1 MKSRVI
7 SIVVPCYNE
16 SKTLETIIA
25 RVLAADVSGLE
36 REIILV
42 DDGSRDDSVKIA
54 KALAERHPNIRV
66 LEHTINRGKGAALRT
81 GFQAAAGEIVL
92 VQDADLEYS
101 PSDYPRLLAPILDG
115 RADVVY
121 GSRFRSGSEMRVLF
135 FWHNV
140 ANSIL
145 TLMSNMMTNLNLT
158 DMETCYKVF
167 RREVIQAVTIQ
178 EDRFGFEVEI
188 TAKIARLPVRPRI
201 YEVGISYS
209 GRTYSEGKKITWKDG
224 IRAVWCILRYNVG

>member
-25 RVLAADVSGLE
+25 RVLVADVSGLE
-36 REIILV
+36 REIIIV
-42 DDGSRDDSVKIA
+42 DDGSRDESVNIA

-66 LEHTINRGKGAALRT
+66 LEHSVNQGKGAALRT
-81 GFQAAAGEIVL
+81 GFQAATGEIIL

-101 PSDYPRLLAPILDG
+101 PSDYPRLLAPILDD

-140 ANSIL
+140 GNSVL
-145 TLMSNMMTNLNLT
+145 TLFSNMMTNLNLT

-178 EDRFGFEVEI
+178 ENRFGFEVEI

-224 IRAVWCILRYNVG
+224 IRAVWCILRYNI

>member
-16 SKTLETIIA
+16 SKTLETIIT
-25 RVLAADVSGLE
+25 RVLVADVSGLE
-36 REIILV
+36 REIVIV
-42 DDGSRDDSVKIA
+42 DDGSQDDSVNIA

-66 LEHTINRGKGAALRT
+66 LEHKTNQGKGAALRT
-81 GFQAAAGEIVL
+81 GFQAATGEIIL

-101 PSDYPRLLAPILDG
+101 PSDYPRLLAPILDD

-140 ANSIL
+140 GNSLL
-145 TLMSNMMTNLNLT
+145 TLLSNMMTNLNLT
-158 DMETCYKVF
+158 DMETGYKMF
-167 RREVIQAVTIQ
+167 RREVIQKIQ
-178 EDRFGFEVEI
+178 IEENRFGFEPEI
-188 TAKIARLPVRPRI
+188 VAKVSKMDLRI
-201 YEVGISYS
+201 YEVSISYN
-209 GRTYSEGKKITWKDG
+209 GRTYAEGKKIGWRDG
-224 IRAVWCILRYNVG
+224 FSALRCIFVYNFLR

>member
-1 MKSRVI
+1 MTSRVI

-25 RVLAADVSGLE
+25 RVLGADVSGLE
-36 REIILV
+36 REVIIV
-42 DDGSRDDSVKIA
+42 DDGSQDDSVNIA
-54 KALAERHPNIRV
+54 KALAGRYPNIHL
-66 LEHTINRGKGAALRT
+66 LEHKMNQGKGAALRT
-81 GFQAAAGEIVL
+81 GFQAATGEIIL
-92 VQDADLEYS
+92 VQDADLEYN
-101 PSDYPRLLAPILDG
+101 PNDYPKLLAPILDD

-121 GSRFRSGSEMRVLF
+121 GSRFRSGSEMRVLL

-140 ANSIL
+140 GNSVL

-167 RREVIQAVTIQ
+167 RREVIQAITIQ

-224 IRAVWCILRYNVG
+224 IRAVWCIFRYNI

>member
-16 SKTLETIIA
+16 SNTLETIIA
-25 RVLAADVSGLE
+25 RVLVADVSGLE
-36 REIILV
+36 REIIIV
-42 DDGSRDDSVKIA
+42 DDGSRDDSVNVA
-54 KALAERHPNIRV
+54 KALAEQHPNIRV
-66 LEHTINRGKGAALRT
+66 LEHRINQGKGAALRT
-81 GFQAAAGEIVL
+81 GFQTATGDIIL

-101 PSDYPRLLAPILDG
+101 PGDYPRLLAPILDD

-121 GSRFRSGSEMRVLF
+121 GSRFRSSSEMRVLF

-140 ANSIL
+140 GNSIL

-224 IRAVWCILRYNVG
+224 IRAIWCIFRYNL

>member
-7 SIVVPCYNE
+7 SIVVPCFNE
-16 SKTLETIIA
+16 SKTLETIIT
-25 RVLAADVSGLE
+25 RVLVADVSGLE
-36 REIILV
+36 REVIIV
-42 DDGSRDDSVKIA
+42 DDGSQDDSVNIA
-54 KALAERHPNIRV
+54 KALAERHPNVRV
-66 LEHTINRGKGAALRT
+66 LEHTVNQGKGAALRT
-81 GFQAAAGEIVL
+81 GFQAATGEIIL

-101 PSDYPRLLAPILDG
+101 PSDYPRLLAPMLDD

-140 ANSIL
+140 GNSLL
-145 TLMSNMMTNLNLT
+145 TLFSNMMTNLNLT

-224 IRAVWCILRYNVG
+224 IRAVWCILRYNI

>member
-1 MKSRVI
+1 MSSRVI

-25 RVLAADVSGLE
+25 RVLVADVSGLE
-36 REIILV
+36 REVIIV
-42 DDGSRDDSVKIA
+42 DDGSRDDSVNIA
-54 KALAERHPNIRV
+54 KSLAERHPNIRV
-66 LEHTINRGKGAALRT
+66 LEHSVNQGKGAALRT
-81 GFQAAAGEIVL
+81 GFKAATGEIIL

-101 PSDYPRLLAPILDG
+101 PSDYPRLLAPILDD

-140 ANSIL
+140 GNSVL
-145 TLMSNMMTNLNLT
+145 TLFSNMMTNLNLT

-224 IRAVWCILRYNVG
+224 IRAVWCILRYNI

>member
-1 MKSRVI
+1 MKSRVV

-25 RVLAADVSGLE
+25 RVLGADISGLE
-36 REIILV
+36 REVVIV
-42 DDGSRDDSVKIA
+42 DDGSQDDSVKIA
-54 KALAERHPNIRV
+54 KSLAARYPNIRV
-66 LEHTINRGKGAALRT
+66 LEHKMNQGKGAALRT
-81 GFQAAAGEIVL
+81 GFQAASGDIIL
-92 VQDADLEYS
+92 VQDADLEYN
-101 PSDYPRLLAPILDG
+101 PSDYPKLLAPILDD

-121 GSRFRSGSEMRVLF
+121 GSRFRSGSEMRVLL

-140 ANSIL
+140 GNSVL

-167 RREVIQAVTIQ
+167 RREVIQAITIQ

-188 TAKIARLPVRPRI
+188 TAKIAHLPVRPRI

-224 IRAVWCILRYNVG
+224 IRAVWCIFRYNI

>member
-16 SKTLETIIA
+16 SKTLETIIT
-25 RVLAADVSGLE
+25 RVLVADVSGLE
-36 REIILV
+36 REIVIV
-42 DDGSRDDSVKIA
+42 DDGSQDDSVNIA

-66 LEHTINRGKGAALRT
+66 LEHKTNQGKGAALRT
-81 GFQAAAGEIVL
+81 GFQAATGEIIL

-101 PSDYPRLLAPILDG
+101 PSDYPRLLAPILDD

-140 ANSIL
+140 GNSLL
-145 TLMSNMMTNLNLT
+145 TLFSNMMTNLNLT

-224 IRAVWCILRYNVG
+224 IRAIWCILRYNI